1 MNHNDY
7 TVILALEDYVPT
19 LLALAGFWL
28 LGAASAAID
37 QRAAVAGRGG
47 AVLIGLGGVAKST
60 WKLILATFGAD
71 VHWLEQSLFPL
82 MAAGALLVLWS
93 LHTTLRGRRAPWW
106 PYALVGV
113 GVAGAAGALGSVQ
126 PAFVAATTGV
136 TAISVLGAVLAGR
149 RRAWGAV
156 ALYVLGIV
164 AVTSLVPL
172 RNHPQHETL
181 GFQWLEQGTNTLAQA
196 VFLTAALLTV
206 RAATSAA
213 ARPVEATA

>member
-1 MNHNDY
+1 MNTNDY
-7 TVILALEDYVPT
+7 PVIMALEDYVPT

-28 LGAASAAID
+28 LGGASAAID
-37 QRAAVAGRGG
+37 RRAAFAGRFG

-60 WKLILATFGAD
+60 WKLILSAFGTD
-71 VHWLEQSLFPL
+71 LRWLEQSLFPL
-82 MAAGALLVLWS
+82 MATGALLVLWS

-113 GVAGAAGALGSVQ
+113 GIAGAAVALTSVQ
-126 PAFVAATTGV
+126 PAFIAATTGV

-156 ALYVLGIV
+156 VLYALGVV

-172 RNHPQHETL
+172 RSHPQHDTVA
-181 GFQWLEQGTNTLAQA
+181 FQWLEQGANTLAQA

-206 RAATSAA
+206 RAAKVAA
-213 ARPVEATA
+213 ARPVEVPA